1 MMIVARYAISLRT
14 MSLLE
19 QPCCNMTST
28 LCSDQIHLLT
38 TLAGANNQKIEQPV
52 RAGQGR
58 LDKTIDLPIPD
69 SISLKIDVT
78 HLPSIQRFELT
89 VLPL

>member
-1 MMIVARYAISLRT
+1 MMIVARSAISLRT

-28 LCSDQIHLLT
+28 LRSDQIHLPT

-52 RAGQGR
+52 RVGQGR
-58 LDKTIDLPIPD
+58 LDKTIDPKKNKFIFNLYEVLQYRDLQSMGPI
-69 SISLKIDVT
+69 LGV
-78 HLPSIQRFELT
+78 
-89 VLPL
+89 